1 MDDRRQTILKS
12 IQEQGKLT
20 PELEQAILSADSKNR
35 LEDLYL
41 PYKPKRRTK
50 GQIAIEAGLEPLAD
64 TLWTQPNTD
73 PESEAA
79 KYINAEKGVADSKA
93 ALDGAR
99 AIVMERIAEDANLLE
114 KIRQHLNRN
123 AEIVSRV
130 IEGKE
135 QAGEKFKD
143 YFDHREPISKA
154 PSHRALAML
163 RGRNEGFL
171 TLTLNADPEL
181 EESARQSYCETLIA
195 EHYGIHLSQATADA
209 WRKQVISWAW
219 KIKISMHMETELMS
233 AMKERAEIEAI
244 EVFATNLKDLLMA
257 APHGSSRDTGP
268 RSGSAH
274 WL

>member
-1 MDDRRQTILKS
+1 MSKAICHQIAQELNVRPEQVIAAVTLIDDGNTVPFIARYRKEVTGGLDDTQLRNLDSRLAYLREMDDRRQTILKS

-143 YFDHREPISKA
+143 YFDHRERSAKRLHIARWRCCVAVTKA
-154 PSHRALAML
+154 S
-163 RGRNEGFL
+163 
-171 TLTLNADPEL
+171 
-181 EESARQSYCETLIA
+181 
-195 EHYGIHLSQATADA
+195 
-209 WRKQVISWAW
+209 
-219 KIKISMHMETELMS
+219 
-233 AMKERAEIEAI
+233 
-244 EVFATNLKDLLMA
+244 
-257 APHGSSRDTGP
+257 
-268 RSGSAH
+268 
-274 WL
+274 